1 MAESRSANPEN
12 PIRYIGCCGAYCKTC
27 RSYVLGSCKGCKI
40 GLDTGERDIRKA
52 KCRIKICCFGDNKF
66 DTCAD
71 CSKFE
76 LCNLIGS
83 WYVKK
88 GYHGE
93 KYKQSLEYIKKNTYS
108 EFIKLADKWKGAS
121 GRLE

>member
-1 MAESRSANPEN
+1 MAIFRIKDTHSGLSYPLEEEYSVHVEAGS
-12 PIRYIGCCGAYCKTC
+12 GA
-27 RSYVLGSCKGCKI
+27 CKI
-40 GLDTGERDIRKA
+40 GLDTGEREIRKA
-52 KCRIKICCFGDNKF
+52 KCRIKICCFGDNRF

-76 LCNLIGS
+76 SCNLIGS

-108 EFIKLADKWKGAS
+108 EFIKVADKWKGAS
-121 GRLE
+121 GRLD